1 MKYSKSVK
9 YDTNFIKENIM
20 GPNPMKLLEELLL
33 IHPISSADTV
43 LDLGCGRGVTSIFL
57 VKEYQARVFA
67 VDLWITPTENKRLFD
82 EMGLTSQNII
92 PIKAEAHE
100 LPFAEE
106 FFDTVICVDSY
117 HYFGLDKE
125 YLGKYLLPLIKHGGY
140 LLVVVPGLKKD
151 IHDNLPPEM
160 LLSWSAE
167 DIQTLHDVAYWKQTV
182 EAAEDAEIVMI
193 DVMEGFDECWNDWL
207 ACDNEYAVGDRKAM
221 NAGAGKYMNFIAMI
235 IRRK

>member
-1 MKYSKSVK
+1 MKYSKSIK
-9 YDTNFIKENIM
+9 YDMSFIKENIM

-207 ACDNEYAVGDRKAM
+207 ACDNEYAVDDRKAM